1 MRTMPYVDENG
12 TKVDL
17 NSRLLSDNIILLQGE
32 INADLSEL
40 IIAEMLYLSSKDPK
54 KPIEIYANSPGG
66 SIQDGLAIV
75 DTGCMISNPVNVT
88 CVGVCASMAA
98 FILAAANS
106 MGGKRYATPNSS
118 ILIHQPLSGIG
129 TSQAT
134 DFDIHARNL
143 ARTTLRMLA
152 LKAKYTGHTLEE
164 IIKASERDNCMTAEE
179 ALEFGII
186 DEILYPEGEEP
197 IHLPKIPSYNIT
209 SEGGLANLE
218 KNGYLDEYV
227 KRLGIKIR

>member
-1 MRTMPYVDENG
+1 MKTIPYVEEGNSR
-12 TKVDL
+12 VDL
-17 NSRLLSDNIILLQGE
+17 VSRLLKDNIILVSGDVDQD
-32 INADLSEL
+32 IADLVVGEL
-40 IIAEMLYLSSKDPK
+40 LYLSSKDPS
-54 KPIEIYANSPGG
+54 KPVEMYINSPGG
-66 SIQDGLAIV
+66 SVSDGLAIV

-88 CVGVCASMAA
+88 CVGIACSMGA
-98 FILAAANS
+98 FILAAGNA
-106 MGGKRYATPNSS
+106 MGGKRYATPNST
-118 ILIHQPLSGIG
+118 ILIHQPLSGIS
-129 TSQAT
+129 TSQSV
-134 DFDIHARNL
+134 DCDIFARNL

-164 IIKASERDNCMTAEE
+164 IVKASERDNSMTAEE
-179 ALEFGII
+179 ALEFGLI

-218 KNGYLDEYV
+218 KDGYLDEYV